1 MIRQWREKVGK
12 TDPFLWAITQQAA
25 FQYNTQKKVL
35 SFSLSFVFVLCVF
48 PPFFF
53 LIFNFLRCA
62 NVLVSVH

>member
-53 LIFNFLRCA
+53 NF
-62 NVLVSVH
+62 